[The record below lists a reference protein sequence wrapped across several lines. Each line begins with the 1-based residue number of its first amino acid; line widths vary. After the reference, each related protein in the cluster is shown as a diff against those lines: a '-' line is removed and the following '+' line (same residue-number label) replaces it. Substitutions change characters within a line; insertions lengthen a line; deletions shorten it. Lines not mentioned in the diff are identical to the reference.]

1 MDIYSEAYVRVEG
14 AADETAFTDE
24 YETVVSET
32 ADRLE
37 EIADARCEVRRQ
49 DIMDEAYEEVDD
61 AQQTV
66 DEESKTLVD
75 ARKELEDS
83 KKHGCK
89 RACRRQKTVGGF
101 PGASRAVQAADCR
114 WGSPA

>member
-1 MDIYSEAYVRVEG
+1 MDVYSEAYVRVEG

-49 DIMDEAYEEVDD
+49 DIMDEP
-61 AQQTV
+61 T
-66 DEESKTLVD
+66 
-75 ARKELEDS
+75 
-83 KKHGCK
+83 KKWTTHS
-89 RACRRQKTVGGF
+89 RR
-101 PGASRAVQAADCR
+101 
-114 WGSPA
+114 